1 MMDFLQIISGKKN
14 HKSSTPPKSCY
25 LFSSN
30 RGGFSSSSSPN
41 LSVAGRW
48 HPRRAASPP
57 ASLPDDKSHL
67 LAVLSHRG
75 SAHLTVRGAAT
86 PRHCVRERL
95 SAWPSEMVCFI
106 TLVLE
111 IYHFLYLPPYA
122 Q

>member
-1 MMDFLQIISGKKN
+1 MMDFLQIISGKKS
-14 HKSSTPPKSCY
+14 HKFSTPPRVVTYFLPTTVDSLPPAPQIY
-25 LFSSN
+25 LLLAD
-30 RGGFSSSSSPN
+30 GTPDVQ
-41 LSVAGRW
+41 L
-48 HPRRAASPP
+48 HPL

-67 LAVLSHRG
+67 LAVSSRRG

-122 Q
+122 R

>member
-1 MMDFLQIISGKKN
+1 MMDFLQIISGKKS
-14 HKSSTPPKSCY
+14 HKSSIPPESCY

-30 RGGFSSSSSPN
+30 HGGFSSSSSPN
-41 LSVAGRW
+41 LSVADRW

-57 ASLPDDKSHL
+57 GDKSHL
-67 LAVLSHRG
+67 LAVSPRGG
-75 SAHLTVRGAAT
+75 SAHLSVRGAAT
-86 PRHCVRERL
+86 PRHCDRERL